1 MGRATNR
8 IDEEKRIMMRASL
21 RHFGIGLYEHIAGRR
36 ITKAFRE
43 LLRTQW
49 LSRDELFAIQ
59 QLKLQRLVEYTYRYV
74 PHYRILFNQVGF
86 EPGDLK
92 GDPGLFRVL
101 PTVDKVYM
109 REHSNEFI
117 TTHPTIRKT
126 IHTHSTSG
134 STGHPFIFWE
144 DHNYRD
150 YVTADILR
158 HLTWSGWRFG
168 EPHAYLWGLSFNQT
182 AKQRIRSSLM
192 NSALNRFV
200 SNAYVLSEESMC
212 DLVGKIRAFRPK
224 LIFGYPSSLLHF
236 ARFVQEE
243 GLQDIEFQ
251 AIYSSAE
258 VLYPQQRAVIEG
270 VFGGKVFNRYAGL
283 ETGGL
288 ACECEA
294 HTDLHI
300 SVENCVIEV
309 LNGDKPARPG
319 ESGQVVITNLNNY
332 GFPFIRYRLG
342 DYARLSKL
350 DRCPCGRQHPMLE
363 GVQGR
368 QVDMFEAMDGR
379 AVWGDFQS
387 AVFEVEGIKQFQI
400 VQKSLDLI
408 LIRLV
413 TDDLFQKS
421 QLDIIGSTVREA
433 MGAETE
439 VRFEFLDSIPLGSMG
454 KFRYAISEV
463 SNPK

>member
-1 MGRATNR
+1 MSG
-8 IDEEKRIMMRASL
+8 SL
-21 RHFGIGLYEHIAGRR
+21 RHFGMGLYQQITGRR
-36 ITKAFRE
+36 IMKAFGE

-59 QLKLQRLVEYTYRYV
+59 QLKLQRLVEYAYRYV
-74 PHYRILFNQVGF
+74 PYYQNLFNQIGF
-86 EPGDLK
+86 EPEDLK
-92 GDPGLFRVL
+92 GDTGLFRNL

-117 TTHPTIRKT
+117 TTHPAIRKT

-134 STGHPFIFWE
+134 STGQPFIFWE

-168 EPHAYLWGLSFNQT
+168 DPHAYLWGLPFNQT
-182 AKQRIRSSLM
+182 ARQRVRSSLM

-200 SNAYVLSEESMC
+200 SNAYVLSEESMR
-212 DLVGKIRAFRPK
+212 DLVGKIQGRRPK

-243 GLQDIEFQ
+243 DLQDIKLQ

-258 VLYPQQRAVIEG
+258 VLYPQQRDVIEE

-294 HTDLHI
+294 HADLHM

-309 LNGDKPARPG
+309 LNGDKPTRPG
-319 ESGQVVITNLNNY
+319 EPGQVVITNLNNY

-350 DRCPCGRQHPMLE
+350 NSCPCGRQHPMLE
-363 GVQGR
+363 IVQGR
-368 QVDMFEAMDGR
+368 QVDMFKTKDGR
-379 AVWGDFQS
+379 TIWGDFQS
-387 AVFEVEGIKQFQI
+387 TVFEVEGIKQFQI
-400 VQKSLDLI
+400 IQKSLDVMLV
-408 LIRLV
+408 RLV
-413 TDDLFQKS
+413 TDDSFQES
-421 QLDIIGSTVREA
+421 QLDIIRSTIREA

-439 VRFEFLDSIPLGSMG
+439 VRFEFLDSIPVGSMG

-463 SNPK
+463 ANPK